1 MLDKPYDNVSTDFR
15 SLLENKFRDTGFVKT
30 FSNNTN
36 ICMSKDGMNVMIE
49 SVYSDEPALWIVV
62 ANAFLGELTYE
73 NLLQVFNDLHIEQ
86 ILSMEESGMPVSE

>member
-1 MLDKPYDNVSTDFR
+1 
-15 SLLENKFRDTGFVKT
+15 
-30 FSNNTN
+30 
-36 ICMSKDGMNVMIE
+36 MSKDGMNVMIE